1 MLHKYLLTIEWV
13 PLLKDCYSLVY
24 IHRACISRGKRLW
37 YDIYLDMLLFELN
50 CVVLSHLLRSPL
62 SRAQLAA
69 MHLRIFIT
77 LGEVIL
83 GRSMYSLTSLLHSVI
98 KGVRRKTDHTGL
110 MVFLHLIVFA
120 LFFPLPRILFCQVCK

>member
-1 MLHKYLLTIEWV
+1 MN
-13 PLLKDCYSLVY
+13 DCYSLVY
-24 IHRACISRGKRLW
+24 IHRACISRVKRLS

-50 CVVLSHLLRSPL
+50 SVVLSHLPTSPL

-83 GRSMYSLTSLLHSVI
+83 GRSKYSLASLQHSVI
-98 KGVRRKTDHTGL
+98 KGIIIKTDHTGL
-110 MVFLHLIVFA
+110 IVFLHLIVIGRA
-120 LFFPLPRILFCQVCK
+120 SCRERV